1 MRKLYMEIHKQFFEQ
16 NIDNIKK
23 EQKIDN
29 ISLLPEN
36 ASCRIEANIIG
47 DYTEYYC

>member
-1 MRKLYMEIHKQFFEQ
+1 MSNFWSKILTTL
-16 NIDNIKK
+16 KK

-29 ISLLPEN
+29 ISRLLEN

-47 DYTEYYC
+47 DYIEYYC